1 MNAPIYLV
9 NDGRPSLLP
18 GALFRYCRLSYRLPV
33 FDSIMIAPNTFGV
46 VMGTPLINRVVLRLV
61 RQDPTLVLIF

>member
-1 MNAPIYLV
+1 M
-9 NDGRPSLLP
+9 
-18 GALFRYCRLSYRLPV
+18 

-61 RQDPTLVLIF
+61 RQDPTLVLIANHLIINCIGNSYPEEFNQQPGPVLLMSVGPT